1 MSNTAIIIICVVV
14 FVICFSFA
22 CCRAIR
28 NPKDA
33 MEQVRA
39 IMDDFRKDV

>member
-1 MSNTAIIIICVVV
+1 MSKIVIIIICVVA
-14 FVICFSFA
+14 FVICFSLA

-33 MEQVRA
+33 MEQVKA